1 MTSATQTFDDMQ
13 DAPSKIANVSLR
25 RRTGARRADALQN
38 ICIANSA
45 QFRQELTAPD
55 PRHRKGLQQLRRI
68 VDCVL
73 KLDLE
78 TTLFLTKD
86 TSSDSQRANIQHHF
100 RRRYEGIHPV
110 SDWLD
115 KELSAKQ
122 ASGIDVDGDD
132 DYDTLGELTE
142 RQLGSIL
149 RETNAAKFWPRM
161 LLGRIAELNEQ
172 HIVHSR
178 MREDLAGAFELS
190 LGMLLEQA
198 PETQGEYLSLV
209 VANLQSAELRLAK
222 VVERAVVLRDRV
234 RAAVAADEE
243 PTLLDQEMLDALRR
257 RLTALEEAHYFEA
270 WTLVKDK
277 DSRLGGVENQRL
289 TDPEDVWRPR
299 DEEPQAQETQV
310 VVAETQGASMAALM
324 GLSMAVTLLAMLP
337 ACVGFYRLEDARGG
351 WFDADFWALVASA
364 VLQLLGLLV
373 QLVAPLAS
381 PDKFRS
387 ALPAEAKHLVWGFSV
402 VVCLCT
408 VAAMVLYG
416 CVSLLWSAMV
426 GFVAQAFLGV
436 IQLVLVF
443 SR

>member
-1 MTSATQTFDDMQ
+1 MTSATQNAFGDIQ

-25 RRTGARRADALQN
+25 RRTGARRADALQD
-38 ICIANSA
+38 IY
-45 QFRQELTAPD
+45 
-55 PRHRKGLQQLRRI
+55 PRHTKGLRQLRRI

-86 TSSDSQRANIQHHF
+86 TSSDSRRANIRHHF
-100 RRRYEGIHPV
+100 RRRYEGIHPI

-115 KELSAKQ
+115 KELSAKKD
-122 ASGIDVDGDD
+122 SGIDVVGDAD
-132 DYDTLGELTE
+132 EYDALGELTE

-222 VVERAVVLRDRV
+222 VVERAVLLRDHV
-234 RAAVAADEE
+234 RAAVAGDEE
-243 PTLLDQEMLDALRR
+243 PTLLDQDMLDALRR

-277 DSRLGGVENQRL
+277 DSRLGGAENQRL
-289 TDPEDVWRPR
+289 TDPEMDVWRPR
-299 DEEPQAQETQV
+299 EDEKPQAQETQGV
-310 VVAETQGASMAALM
+310 AVAETGQGASMAALM
-324 GLSMAVTLLAMLP
+324 GLSMAVTLLALLP
-337 ACVGFYRLEDARGG
+337 ACFGFHRLEDTRGG
-351 WFDADFWALVASA
+351 WFDADFWALVSSA

-387 ALPAEAKHLVWGFSV
+387 ALAAEAKHLVWGFSV
-402 VVCLCT
+402 MVCLCT
-408 VAAMVLYG
+408 VAAIVLYG
-416 CVSLLWSAMV
+416 SVSLLWSAMV
-426 GFVAQAFLGV
+426 GFAAQAFLGV

-443 SR
+443 GSG